1 MKKIVR
7 FLKEYNIKNYI
18 DKLRHLS
25 KERIFLNRQLD
36 ELTHEYMGLEKA
48 NINIE
53 LKPLRK

>member
-7 FLKEYNIKNYI
+7 FLEEYNIKNCI
-18 DKLRHLS
+18 DKLIYLS

-48 NINIE
+48 NINIG
-53 LKPLRK
+53 LKPFCK